1 MKQFFFSSKSTTL
14 KHFLFSCV
22 QFCSVPGYPSL
33 SSFIQQGSLLPTVLF
48 KGILAF
54 GTSFTDLCVCVCVR
68 ARTCACLH
76 MLSHDQPL
84 FQAVE

>member
-54 GTSFTDLCVCVCVR
+54 GTSFTDLCVCVCVCAR
-68 ARTCACLH
+68 ARVRVCTCSVMTNLYFR
-76 MLSHDQPL
+76 Q
-84 FQAVE
+84 